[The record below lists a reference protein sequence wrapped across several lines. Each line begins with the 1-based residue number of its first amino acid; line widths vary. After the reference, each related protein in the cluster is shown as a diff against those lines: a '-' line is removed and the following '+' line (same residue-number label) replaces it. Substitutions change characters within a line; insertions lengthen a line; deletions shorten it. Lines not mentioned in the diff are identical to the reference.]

1 MEDIFVVKRCNKI
14 IIHGRRAGESQHEP
28 AESSSWFRINDT
40 RTGGFIGDGYDL
52 KKMPG
57 ANARLNAAS
66 CRDRRDNRPADAIDR
81 RGLYSK
87 QLTDQRPNG
96 RELAARGLFAASQR
110 FV

>member
-1 MEDIFVVKRCNKI
+1 MTAMILR
-14 IIHGRRAGESQHEP
+14 
-28 AESSSWFRINDT
+28 
-40 RTGGFIGDGYDL
+40 
-52 KKMPG
+52 KMPG
-57 ANARLNAAS
+57 ANAKGSMRPAR
-66 CRDRRDNRPADAIDR
+66 RDRRDNRPADAIDR